1 MKCDRLQI
9 LKIQY
14 LVGVGNMKNLS
25 LQTKIILLSMSLI
38 LFVTVFFGGIVIYN
52 EVGDTKGSVGTR
64 ALETAIGI
72 SVMPSVV
79 EAMDD
84 ENPEDTIQPIAE
96 YMREQVGAEFIV
108 VGNIDGIRYSHP
120 NPTKIGKAMVGGDNE
135 RALLNAEFYTSEAK
149 GSLGPSLRGKAPIFD
164 GNGNVVGLVS
174 VGYLLEDVQ
183 QIIVQKSLELL
194 KFVLLALALGVIG
207 SILLAKNIRKETMGL
222 EPREIAAMYRDREAL
237 LSSIVEGVVAI
248 DNRGRIT
255 EINQS
260 AEKMLGLTQAVI
272 NWDIADVLPHSRM
285 KEALQPDKVMR
296 NEEMLI
302 GNKVLIINR
311 TQIMH
316 KNEIVGAVSTFR
328 EKTDIQEVL
337 ETLSEIQ
344 QYSEGLRA
352 QTHEYSN
359 KLYAISGLLQLEQKD
374 EAIEL
379 IQQETKIHENQTKYM
394 LDHIKD
400 KKVQAILLGK
410 MGKASENKVELLID
424 ENSSLEELPEHF
436 DIAKLIHILGNLIDN
451 AIEEV
456 VQQPVKEVSFFVTDL
471 GRDLVIEVEDTGR
484 GIPAEHME
492 DLFKLG
498 FSTKVGK
505 KDRGYGLA
513 IVQQAV
519 EKLQGTIEVSSDL
532 QKGTVFTV
540 FLPK

>member
-1 MKCDRLQI
+1 MW
-9 LKIQY
+9 
-14 LVGVGNMKNLS
+14 NLS
-25 LQTKIILLSMSLI
+25 LQSKIILLSMSLI
-38 LFVTVFFGGIVIYN
+38 LFVTIIFGGIVIYN
-52 EVGDTKGSVGTR
+52 EVGDTKENVGTR

-72 SVMPSVV
+72 SVMPSIVK
-79 EAMDD
+79 AMDD
-84 ENPEDTIQPIAE
+84 QNPEDTIQPLTE
-96 YMREQVGAEFIV
+96 YMRKQVGAEFIV
-108 VGNIDGIRYSHP
+108 VGNKEGIRYSHP
-120 NPTKIGKAMVGGDNE
+120 NPLKIGKTMIGGDNDQ
-135 RALLNAEFYTSEAK
+135 ALANAEFYTSEAQ

-164 GNGNVVGLVS
+164 GDGNVVGLVS

-183 QIIVQKSLELL
+183 QLIIGKTLELL
-194 KFVLLALALGVIG
+194 QFVFLALAIGVIG
-207 SILLAKNIRKETMGL
+207 SILLARNIRKETMGL

-248 DNRGRIT
+248 DNQGKIT

-260 AEKMLGLTQAVI
+260 AEQMLGLTQASINSDIVEVI
-272 NWDIADVLPHSRM
+272 PQSKM
-285 KEALQPDKVMR
+285 KAALQAESTIR

-316 KNEIVGAVSTFR
+316 EGQVVGVVSTFR

-359 KLYAISGLLQLEQKD
+359 KLYAISGLLQLGQKE
-374 EAIEL
+374 EAIDL
-379 IQQETKIHENQTKYM
+379 IQRETRIHEDQTKPM
-394 LDHIKD
+394 LDHIQD

-410 MGKASENKVELLID
+410 MGKASESKVKLFID
-424 ENSSLEELPEHF
+424 ENSSLETLPEHF

-456 VQQPVKEVSFFVTDL
+456 AQQPTKEVSFFVTDL
-471 GRDLVIEVEDTGR
+471 GHDLVIEVEDTGR
-484 GIPAEHME
+484 GIQSEHMK
-492 DLFKLG
+492 DLFNLG
-498 FSTKVGK
+498 FSTKLGK
-505 KDRGYGLA
+505 EDRGYGLA

-519 EKLQGTIEVSSDL
+519 EELKGTIEVDSEL
-532 QKGTVFTV
+532 KRGTVFTV